1 MTPDEFRALALA
13 KPGATESTHAASPG
27 FRRAGKIFA
36 TLGSPDARWGM
47 VRLRP
52 DQQETLIAVVPD
64 VFRPAN
70 GAWGLGGRTLI
81 HLERIDE
88 QTAAKALQMAWD
100 NAAK

>member
-13 KPGATESTHAASPG
+13 RPGATEGTHTSHPD
-27 FRRAGKIFA
+27 FRRAGKVFA

-70 GAWGLGGRTLI
+70 GAWGLGGRTLV